1 MPEASFAGTKQNVFV
16 KPIDM
21 QLCHCLRKRTAGIAV
36 EVMGPLGML
45 LENFKDALQHEII
58 FPK

>member
-1 MPEASFAGTKQNVFV
+1 MGLHVQEQQNVFV

-21 QLCHCLRKRTAGIAV
+21 QLCHCLPKRTAGIAE

-45 LENFKDALQHEII
+45 LENFKDVL
-58 FPK
+58 